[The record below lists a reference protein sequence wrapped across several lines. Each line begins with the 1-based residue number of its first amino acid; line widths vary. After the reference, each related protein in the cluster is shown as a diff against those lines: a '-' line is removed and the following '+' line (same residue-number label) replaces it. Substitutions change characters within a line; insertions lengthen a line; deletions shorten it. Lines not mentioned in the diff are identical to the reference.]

1 MAKGQAGAGLDGVG
15 VVEDSAEFV
24 VGGGVAW
31 RGQRVEADV
40 QCAVV
45 GDDVAGAGE
54 GGADQ
59 GVCFVVGAG
68 VAGAGE
74 DRTARDCAVL
84 NAAMR
89 MARWIS
95 LVSVSRPCWP
105 GLTSP
110 SGTGRGAPCA
120 RR

>member
-45 GDDVAGAGE
+45 GGMMSPEPVRAVRIRECASWS
-54 GGADQ
+54 
-59 GVCFVVGAG
+59 
-68 VAGAGE
+68 
-74 DRTARDCAVL
+74 ARV
-84 NAAMR
+84 
-89 MARWIS
+89 
-95 LVSVSRPCWP
+95 
-105 GLTSP
+105 
-110 SGTGRGAPCA
+110 
-120 RR
+120 